1 MNYMD
6 RLIEEYREEQQR
18 RQDEEFKERLAKNR
32 TADELF
38 SVLRSLGPR
47 CAAERETPVPV

>member
-6 RLIEEYREEQQR
+6 RLIEEYREEQQK

-38 SVLRSLGPR
+38 SVLHSLGPR